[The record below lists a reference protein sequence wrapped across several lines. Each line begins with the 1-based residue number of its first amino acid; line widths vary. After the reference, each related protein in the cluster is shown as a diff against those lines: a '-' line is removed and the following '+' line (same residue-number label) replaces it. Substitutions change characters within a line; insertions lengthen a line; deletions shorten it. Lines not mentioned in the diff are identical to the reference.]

1 MSNIETI
8 DLAYWEARKTDYEE
22 CLEQELA
29 MENPDDTLMALLREH
44 IEECKREIDV
54 RD

>member
-1 MSNIETI
+1 MSNILET
-8 DLAYWEARKTDYEE
+8 LEWFVERKADYEE

-29 MENPDDTLMALLREH
+29 MEIPDDTLMALLREH